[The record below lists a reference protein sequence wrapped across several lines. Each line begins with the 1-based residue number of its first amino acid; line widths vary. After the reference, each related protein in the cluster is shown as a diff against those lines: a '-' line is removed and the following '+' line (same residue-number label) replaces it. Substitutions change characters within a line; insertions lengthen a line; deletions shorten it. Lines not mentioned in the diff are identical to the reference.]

1 MKHGLLTSLGMP
13 IMPLSNS
20 AIVLDDKLL
29 AMDNLESPTP
39 VMSADELSEFKR
51 RFPMKLPLNCMMIVI
66 AGGIRF
72 SINFDDYNVRAGTCV
87 VIAADTIIERANYDV
102 GTRVI
107 VLLLS
112 PHELLPSLT
121 YNQHNMRILYARLI
135 GQVTLM
141 AQHID
146 MLVTIYR
153 QLRTIFKDQGG
164 NGHTL
169 RQSDCE
175 CARERH

>member
-72 SINFDDYNVRAGTCV
+72 SINFDD
-87 VIAADTIIERANYDV
+87 
-102 GTRVI
+102 
-107 VLLLS
+107 
-112 PHELLPSLT
+112 
-121 YNQHNMRILYARLI
+121 
-135 GQVTLM
+135 
-141 AQHID
+141 
-146 MLVTIYR
+146 
-153 QLRTIFKDQGG
+153 
-164 NGHTL
+164 
-169 RQSDCE
+169 
-175 CARERH
+175 